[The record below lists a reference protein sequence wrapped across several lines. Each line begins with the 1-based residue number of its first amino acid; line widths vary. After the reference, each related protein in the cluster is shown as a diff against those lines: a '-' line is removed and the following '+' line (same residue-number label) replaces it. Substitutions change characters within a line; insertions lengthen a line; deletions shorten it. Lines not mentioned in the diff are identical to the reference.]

1 MTTPTDHMTIA
12 EIIHDFAT
20 RQGDL
25 TDRGARE
32 DLAAILERRMVAER
46 EVVARRIESR
56 NTAHGDGDCLCLV
69 CQSFTECAGMVRA
82 YQIRTTETE
91 GAS

>member
-32 DLAAILERRMVAER
+32 DLAAILEQRMVAER
-46 EVVARRIESR
+46 AGALREAADDYERMHQQPGSATGADWLRR
-56 NTAHGDGDCLCLV
+56 
-69 CQSFTECAGMVRA
+69 RA
-82 YQIRTTETE
+82 DRE
-91 GAS
+91 AS